1 MTYGGRAAVT
11 ESARF
16 DVVETRGAAVLGSI
30 TSLDKDYP
38 VITSNRYGRGRAI
51 YLGLPAKE
59 EVLGPLVDDL
69 IRELSIRRG
78 PDVPAG
84 VMARQIDAHHFLY
97 LNVSGEAKEIP
108 VRGSSRSI
116 LFDRNYTG
124 SFTLAPYEPE
134 FIETR

>member
-1 MTYGGRAAVT
+1 MTYGGRTAVT

-16 DVVETRGAAVLGSI
+16 DVIEAKGATVLGAI

-38 VITSNRYGRGRAI
+38 VITSNRYGKGRAI
-51 YLGLPAKE
+51 YVGLPAKG

-69 IRELSIRRG
+69 IKELSIRRG

-84 VMARQIDAHHFLY
+84 VMARQIDPHHILY
-97 LNVSGEAKEIP
+97 LNASGEPKEIP
-108 VRGSSRSI
+108 LKGGGRSI
-116 LFDRNYTG
+116 LFERNYNG